1 MGIIKPP
8 KIKEKLTIVIPC
20 YNEDMYIKKTIDSIY
35 KQIYIEGT
43 RIIIADNNST
53 DRTRGI
59 INNLKLMYSDRLKI
73 EMVDGGNVSAGRNLG
88 SDLVNTEYILF
99 LDADIKLF
107 ESIVI
112 SDTLDEMI
120 MSKLDLLTCQLKST
134 TPNWKTKF
142 VFSIFNPINK
152 LISRFT
158 PFAVGT
164 YFMTRTDT
172 FRQLGKFDESLH
184 HSEDY
189 CLSKKYNP
197 KKFTISEHYVGQD
210 DRRFKKM
217 GYFGMIKL
225 LIKSF
230 LNRNNP
236 EYFKKDIG
244 YW

>member
-1 MGIIKPP
+1 
-8 KIKEKLTIVIPC
+8 L
-20 YNEDMYIKKTIDSIY
+20 
-35 KQIYIEGT
+35 
-43 RIIIADNNST
+43 R
-53 DRTRGI
+53 
-59 INNLKLMYSDRLKI
+59 
-73 EMVDGGNVSAGRNLG
+73 
-88 SDLVNTEYILF
+88 
-99 LDADIKLF
+99 
-107 ESIVI
+107 
-112 SDTLDEMI
+112 
-120 MSKLDLLTCQLKST
+120 
-134 TPNWKTKF
+134 
-142 VFSIFNPINK
+142 
-152 LISRFT
+152 
-158 PFAVGT
+158 
-164 YFMTRTDT
+164 
-172 FRQLGKFDESLH
+172 